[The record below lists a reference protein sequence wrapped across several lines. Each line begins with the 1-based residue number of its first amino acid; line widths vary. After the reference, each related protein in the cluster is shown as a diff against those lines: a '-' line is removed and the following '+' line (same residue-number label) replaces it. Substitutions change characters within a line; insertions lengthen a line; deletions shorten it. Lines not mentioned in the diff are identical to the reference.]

1 MIKFN
6 LALLTQQERDDIELE
21 KRAAMLIRKVKNGKL
36 TKQFVRSELE
46 RELNPEVHAKFK
58 AYLNHYR
65 TMK

>member
-6 LALLTQQERDDIELE
+6 LAILTKQERDDIALE
-21 KRAAMLIRKVKNGKL
+21 KRAAMLIKQVKNGKI
-36 TKQFVRSELE
+36 TKQAVKPELA
-46 RELNPEVHAKFK
+46 REQNPEVHAKFK